1 MLKLARIRNQMLIND
16 INITDDE
23 YRQHYNEYLEI
34 EEKID
39 EEVEEE
45 EKIVDKAKSNDNS
58 DMRKFMMKLLGI
70 NTRKA
75 CDRMKKSII
84 VDIVDSNDEL
94 RGRAGENFEKL
105 TINKICNNILG
116 PVKK

>member
-1 MLKLARIRNQMLIND
+1 MLIND

-34 EEKID
+34 D
-39 EEVEEE
+39 EEVEIVKEEEE
-45 EKIVDKAKSNDNS
+45 EKIVDKTKSNDNS

>member
-23 YRQHYNEYLEI
+23 YRQHYNEYLGI
-34 EEKID
+34 EEKKD
-39 EEVEEE
+39 EEEEVEIV
-45 EKIVDKAKSNDNS
+45 KVDKNKNKDIS